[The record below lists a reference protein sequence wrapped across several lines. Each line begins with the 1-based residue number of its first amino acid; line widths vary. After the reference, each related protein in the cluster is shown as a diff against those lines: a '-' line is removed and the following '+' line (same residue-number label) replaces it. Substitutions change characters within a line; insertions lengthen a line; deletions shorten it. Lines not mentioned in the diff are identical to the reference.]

1 MLYVPVVSSTGKPLM
16 PCHPARARE
25 LVRKGR
31 ALRRFNRG
39 VFSIKLVDREDGVT
53 QPIAV
58 GIDPGSKKEAFT
70 VKSEVRTFLN
80 IQADAVTWVKD
91 AVETRRNLRRS
102 RRFRKTPCRENRAN
116 RARGGLAPSTRARW
130 GWKLRIATWLSR
142 LYPIRSFVVEDVC
155 AVSKQFQGKWNS
167 SFSPLEVGK
176 HWFYDQLAKI
186 ARVETKAGWE
196 TKEPRDAHG
205 LKKSRN

>member
-1 MLYVPVVSSTGKPLM
+1 M

-39 VFSIKLVDREDGVT
+39 VFYIQLLDRQDGAT
-53 QPIAV
+53 QPVAV
-58 GIDPGSKKEAFT
+58 GIDPGSKKEGFT

-102 RRFRKTPCRENRAN
+102 RRFRKTPCRQNRRN
-116 RARGGLAPSTRARW
+116 RSRGGLAPGHDGAQNSA
-130 GWKLRIATWLSR
+130 SR
-142 LYPIRSFVVEDVC
+142 LGCPGCTPSLVLW
-155 AVSKQFQGKWNS
+155 SKMS
-167 SFSPLEVGK
+167 V
-176 HWFYDQLAKI
+176 
-186 ARVETKAGWE
+186 R
-196 TKEPRDAHG
+196 
-205 LKKSRN
+205 